1 MYIVFHFTII
11 HVHVLY
17 SLSLLLFTEEEQ
29 RLKLEEEERIQA
41 LLDMSEDEYEGL
53 SSTRQRE
60 IDTIRQQRY
69 LEKKRK

>member
-1 MYIVFHFTII
+1 MYMYMSFI
-11 HVHVLY
+11 HYHC
-17 SLSLLLFTEEEQ
+17 TEEEQ

-53 SSTRQRE
+53 SCARQRE